1 MILDAIAMKPVI
13 YGLIFT
19 ATALFV
25 WAAAIIADALLKEYE
40 EHYVSDAT
48 ATLGDMFIFMD
59 PQKLLVIN
67 MAIIVISVTT
77 GLLFTYN
84 IVTIILCGIFGYAFP
99 KLMIWYLKQK
109 RFQKFAEQLVDSL
122 MVLANSLRAG
132 LSLIQAI
139 ETLEEEQEPP
149 ISQEFGLVLR
159 EVRLGVP
166 VGDALK
172 NLTKRVPNDDLML
185 MVTSMNIVIGMGGNL
200 REIFDTMAHV
210 IRERSKI
217 ELKTK
222 SLTAQGKL
230 QALVVCLLPLG
241 LGFLMHLLDPV
252 MMERMV
258 TTVLGVVSL
267 GVMFTLQIMGYLMI
281 RKITSIEV

>member
-59 PQKLLVIN
+59 PQQLLVIN

-99 KLMIWYLKQK
+99 KLLIWYLKQK

-241 LGFLMHLLDPV
+241 LGFLMHLIDPV